1 MKKPG
6 SHTAKVEALLSVSR
20 LSERLK
26 EFISAKARA
35 SEHPGHIVITK
46 EDIGTFFASLLEEKR
61 NQPRDQHND

>member
-35 SEHPGHIVITK
+35 SEHPGQVVVTK
-46 EDIGTFFASLLEEKR
+46 DDILEFFSLLPNPKSE
-61 NQPRDQHND
+61 P